1 MSPLLFECGDGISS
15 AFPIRLPLPFGCDD
29 FLLRMLPLVAA
40 AAKLEPRDAL
50 ESSVSVVRPPTP
62 RPLPFMLLDPEGPRV
77 AEMAFSSLLR
87 RQRII
92 TTARMMR
99 SRTPRTAEMA
109 TTMGL
114 RALLAA
120 GEVSI
125 GL

>member
-15 AFPIRLPLPFGCDD
+15 VLPIRLPLPFGCDD

-40 AAKLEPRDAL
+40 AKLDPRDAP
-50 ESSVSVVRPPTP
+50 ESSVSVVRRPP
-62 RPLPFMLLDPEGPRV
+62 RPPFIFEGGPRV
-77 AEMAFSSLLR
+77 AEMAFSSLFL
-87 RQRII
+87 RQRMI

-99 SRTPRTAEMA
+99 SRMPRTAEMA

-114 RALLAA
+114 MPLRAA

>member
-15 AFPIRLPLPFGCDD
+15 VLPIRLPLPFGCED

-40 AAKLEPRDAL
+40 AAKLEPRDAP
-50 ESSVSVVRPPTP
+50 ESSVSVVRRPTP
-62 RPLPFMLLDPEGPRV
+62 RPPFMLLDPEGPRV
-77 AEMAFSSLLR
+77 AEMAFSSLFL
-87 RQRII
+87 RQRMI

-99 SRTPRTAEMA
+99 SRMPRTAEMA

-114 RALLAA
+114 RPLRAA

>member
-15 AFPIRLPLPFGCDD
+15 VLPIRLPLPFGCDD

-40 AAKLEPRDAL
+40 AKLEPRDAP
-50 ESSVSVVRPPTP
+50 ESSVSVVR
-62 RPLPFMLLDPEGPRV
+62 LPFMLDPEGGPRV
-77 AEMAFSSLLR
+77 AEMAFSSLFL
-87 RQRII
+87 RQRMI

-99 SRTPRTAEMA
+99 SRMPRTAEMA

-114 RALLAA
+114 MPLRAA

>member
-15 AFPIRLPLPFGCDD
+15 VFPIRLPLPFGCDD

-40 AAKLEPRDAL
+40 AAKLDPRDAP
-50 ESSVSVVRPPTP
+50 ESSVSVVRRPTP
-62 RPLPFMLLDPEGPRV
+62 LPPFMLLEGPRV
-77 AEMAFSSLLR
+77 AEMAFSSLFLR
-87 RQRII
+87 HRMI

-99 SRTPRTAEMA
+99 SRMPRTAAMA

-114 RALLAA
+114 RPLRAA

>member
-15 AFPIRLPLPFGCDD
+15 VLPIRLPLPFGCED

-40 AAKLEPRDAL
+40 AKLEPRDAP
-50 ESSVSVVRPPTP
+50 ESSVSVVRRPPP
-62 RPLPFMLLDPEGPRV
+62 RPPFMLDPEGPRV
-77 AEMAFSSLLR
+77 AEMAFSSLFL
-87 RQRII
+87 RQRMI

-99 SRTPRTAEMA
+99 SRMPRTAAMA

-114 RALLAA
+114 RPLRAA